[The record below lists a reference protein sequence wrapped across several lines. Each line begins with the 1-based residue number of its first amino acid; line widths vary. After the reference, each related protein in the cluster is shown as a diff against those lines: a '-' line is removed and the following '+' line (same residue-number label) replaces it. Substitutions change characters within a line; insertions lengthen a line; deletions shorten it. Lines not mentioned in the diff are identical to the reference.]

1 MQANTYTRRL
11 IDISGA
17 DAKKFLQGMMTGD
30 IAQLRDDALLFTAFL
45 SPQGKML
52 YDGFLL
58 ARGETILLDIDAQ
71 HADACLTMLKRY
83 KLRADVHFSDSAL
96 QLSLHT
102 HHGLADPRHINL
114 PKRHY
119 ANVRLDDAMADTSY
133 HTIRLEHAIVEAA
146 YDNVSDTAMD
156 LGYDLLGAI
165 SFTKGCYV
173 GQEVTARMK
182 YKQIARKIPM
192 RVAIPVPIESTAT
205 DIMAGTVS
213 IGTLRSYII
222 TDSTTT
228 GVALIKL
235 DSWHDANTSHT
246 PITFASHLINLSVAD
261 WCEPRIKLWSQGQA
275 APLT

>member
-1 MQANTYTRRL
+1 MQTNTYTRRL

-17 DAKKFLQGMMTGD
+17 DAKKFLQGIITAD
-30 IAQLRDDALLFTAFL
+30 IALLRDDVLLCTAFL
-45 SPQGKML
+45 SPQGKLL

-58 ARGETILLDIDAQ
+58 ARGEKILLDIDAQ
-71 HADACLTMLKRY
+71 QADACLTMLKRY
-83 KLRADVHFSDSAL
+83 KLRANVSFADSDL
-96 QLSLHT
+96 QLSLHIQ
-102 HHGLADPRHINL
+102 HGLPDPRHADL
-114 PKRHY
+114 PKRSY
-119 ANVRLDDAMADTSY
+119 NKELLSDALSDIDY
-133 HTIRLEHAIVEAA
+133 HTMRLQHAIIEAA
-146 YDNVSDTAMD
+146 YDNANDTAMD

-192 RVAIPVPIESTAT
+192 RVEMPAPIASTAI

-213 IGTLRSYII
+213 LGTLRSFI
-222 TDSTTT
+222 TTNNSTL

-246 PITFASHLINLSVAD
+246 PITFESHPIILSVED
-261 WCEPRIKLWSQGQA
+261 WCAPRMKLWSQGQA

>member
-1 MQANTYTRRL
+1 MQTNTYTRRL

-17 DAKKFLQGMMTGD
+17 DAKKFLQGMLTAD
-30 IAQLRDDALLFTAFL
+30 IALLRDDALLCTAFL
-45 SPQGKML
+45 SPQGKLL

-58 ARGETILLDIDAQ
+58 ARGQTILLDIDAQ
-71 HADACLTMLKRY
+71 QADACLTMLKRY
-83 KLRADVHFSDSAL
+83 KLRADVHFSDADL

-102 HHGLADPRHINL
+102 QQGLPDPRHADL
-114 PKRHY
+114 PRRNYDKELLSDVLSG
-119 ANVRLDDAMADTSY
+119 AQY
-133 HTIRLEHAIVEAA
+133 HTARLHHAIIEAA
-146 YDNVSDTAMD
+146 YDNANDTAMD
-156 LGYDLLGAI
+156 LGYDLLHAI

-192 RVAIPVPIESTAT
+192 RVEIPAPIESTAT
-205 DIMAGTVS
+205 DIMAGTIS
-213 IGTLRSYII
+213 LGILRSFIS
-222 TDSTTT
+222 TDNTTI

-246 PITFASHLINLSVAD
+246 PITFESHPILLSVED
-261 WCEPRIKLWSQGQA
+261 WCAPRMKLWSQGKA